1 MEFLFWGCFFFLN
14 KQVHFGSGF
23 SICLSKLYCMDLTCF
38 SYFNQT
44 TLQLLI
50 FKENVAKITRNVF
63 FMCLAL
69 ISKEQFSLL
78 CKSKSF
84 NLYIKFRIFIQRF
97 ILLLYIKDS
106 PSITTCNIVYI
117 QDITSH
123 I

>member
-23 SICLSKLYCMDLTCF
+23 SVCLSKLYCMDLTCF

-50 FKENVAKITRNVF
+50 FKENVAKITRSVF

-69 ISKEQFSLL
+69 ISEEQFSLL

-106 PSITTCNIVYI
+106 PSITNIVYI